1 MSSTDG
7 DLDLRF
13 LNPIPL
19 QFFPSLCILTN
30 LYGFRFLLYVSVS
43 THFPILLSD
52 ISGLEAIVERLKGWR
67 VRALNDKV
75 PLKPL
80 MVALSLVWRTFMG
93 AELFA
98 LTEASKMALY
108 VVLGK
113 FGRFSLIIRNVH
125 GTIKAS
131 PEGKESEGKLVVK
144 MKEELNLSKDDW
156 DKISE
161 LPDNILLHMM
171 NFMDTREAV
180 QTCVLSKRWNNLW
193 KRLTSLLFN
202 SSEFESVFKFNKFLS
217 KFLSDRDD
225 SISLLN
231 VDLDFRPPHD
241 IACLSD
247 CTLYYLGFLGRPRF
261 ELEPLNRLMEYAVS
275 RNCQRFSIN
284 VGFDCRLDVD
294 PVCFCP
300 SLTILRLS
308 FTPHCPY
315 CKLPK
320 SLQLP
325 VLKTLYLHHVGF
337 TASDNGCAEPFSTC
351 FLLNTL
357 VLECC
362 YLDVDAK
369 VICISN
375 SNLSCLVLDNKFEVA
390 DEIVL
395 STPKLRLLTI
405 KDVCCMNKFSSTCNL
420 SFLEKVYIDVIS
432 YDEHSSVHLSW
443 LQLVSNIKE
452 MILSADTI
460 RLIRRVLEVFDSVR
474 IHSPGFVNL
483 ETLVVKRDALDLIS
497 DEEVNWIVRFLLQNS
512 ILSLDKEKT
521 LKVIYTNTLLKIQI
535 W

>member
-1 MSSTDG
+1 
-7 DLDLRF
+7 
-13 LNPIPL
+13 
-19 QFFPSLCILTN
+19 
-30 LYGFRFLLYVSVS
+30 
-43 THFPILLSD
+43 
-52 ISGLEAIVERLKGWR
+52 
-67 VRALNDKV
+67 
-75 PLKPL
+75 

-113 FGRFSLIIRNVH
+113 FGRRNDPGFHPMASSPQTSAGLGSPIFDKLEAELAKAVMSLLATNIL
-125 GTIKAS
+125 KLAYAS

-231 VDLDFRPPHD
+231 VDLDFRPPHE

-308 FTPHCPY
+308 FTPY
-315 CKLPK
+315 GANCKLPK

-337 TASDNGCAEPFSTC
+337 TASDNGCAEPFS
-351 FLLNTL
+351 
-357 VLECC
+357 
-362 YLDVDAK
+362 
-369 VICISN
+369 
-375 SNLSCLVLDNKFEVA
+375 
-390 DEIVL
+390 
-395 STPKLRLLTI
+395 
-405 KDVCCMNKFSSTCNL
+405 
-420 SFLEKVYIDVIS
+420 
-432 YDEHSSVHLSW
+432 
-443 LQLVSNIKE
+443 
-452 MILSADTI
+452 
-460 RLIRRVLEVFDSVR
+460 
-474 IHSPGFVNL
+474 
-483 ETLVVKRDALDLIS
+483 
-497 DEEVNWIVRFLLQNS
+497 
-512 ILSLDKEKT
+512 
-521 LKVIYTNTLLKIQI
+521 
-535 W
+535 